1 MKQFTIESQ
10 MKYFYDNG
18 IPINAAAI
26 LNPFAKYYGKGQKGQ
41 KYASMNPA
49 LLDDYIVLVT
59 GMFETKCIELEKT
72 MNKMEASD
80 YCMYIS
86 IMKPKYVKR
95 RHAVYSRLNELEGL
109 RKTMVRAQQIQQ
121 SQINKLQKENYKIR
135 STIKS
140 DAMKSDAMKSDVV
153 ETSESRE
160 RGIVLERNMR
170 AIVYAKRSSKE
181 ITRTLAIKNID
192 PTKEKLEEALE
203 DFVLFSEM
211 MKEKHVALVERGIC
225 EL

>member
-1 MKQFTIESQ
+1 MKQFTFDSQ

-18 IPINAAAI
+18 TPINAAVI
-26 LNPFAKYYGKGQKGQ
+26 INPFTKYYGKGQKGQ
-41 KYASMNPA
+41 KRESMNPT
-49 LLDDYIVLVT
+49 LLDNYIVLIT
-59 GMFETKCIELEKT
+59 GMFETKCIELERT
-72 MNKMEASD
+72 MNKMEAGD

-95 RHAVYSRLNELEGL
+95 RRAIYSRLNELADL
-109 RKTMVRAQQIQQ
+109 RKTMVRIQQIHQ

-135 STIKS
+135 ST
-140 DAMKSDAMKSDVV
+140 MKSDAMKSDVD

-160 RGIVLERNMR
+160 RGIIIERNMR
-170 AIVYAKRSSKE
+170 TIVYAKRSSKE

-192 PTKEKLEEALE
+192 PTKEKLEEALQ

>member
-1 MKQFTIESQ
+1 

-18 IPINAAAI
+18 TPINIAAI
-26 LNPFAKYYGKGQKGQ
+26 INPFAKYYGKGQKGQ

-49 LLDDYIVLVT
+49 LLDNYIVLVT

-72 MNKMEASD
+72 MNNMEASD

-95 RHAVYSRLNELEGL
+95 RHAIYSRLNELEGL

-135 STIKS
+135 ST
-140 DAMKSDAMKSDVV
+140 MKSDAMKSDVD

>member
-1 MKQFTIESQ
+1 

-18 IPINAAAI
+18 IPINIAAI
-26 LNPFAKYYGKGQKGQ
+26 LNPFAKYYGKRQKGQ

-49 LLDDYIVLVT
+49 LLDNYIVLVT
-59 GMFETKCIELEKT
+59 GMFETKCIELEKI

-135 STIKS
+135 S
-140 DAMKSDAMKSDVV
+140 AMKSDVD

-160 RGIVLERNMR
+160 RGIILERNMR
-170 AIVYAKRSSKE
+170 TIVYAKRSSKE
-181 ITRTLAIKNID
+181 ITRTLANKNID

>member
-1 MKQFTIESQ
+1 

-18 IPINAAAI
+18 IPINIAAI
-26 LNPFAKYYGKGQKGQ
+26 INPFAKYYGKGQKGQ
-41 KYASMNPA
+41 KYASTNST
-49 LLDDYIVLVT
+49 LLDNYIVLVT

-72 MNKMEASD
+72 MNKMMEASD

-95 RHAVYSRLNELEGL
+95 RHAIYSRLNDLEGL

-121 SQINKLQKENYKIR
+121 SQINKLQKENYQIR
-135 STIKS
+135 S
-140 DAMKSDAMKSDVV
+140 AMKSDVV
-153 ETSESRE
+153 ETLESRE
-160 RGIVLERNMR
+160 RGNVLERNIRTIM
-170 AIVYAKRSSKE
+170 YAKRSSKE
-181 ITRTLAIKNID
+181 IARTLANKNID

-211 MKEKHVALVERGIC
+211 IKEKHVALVERGIC

>member
-1 MKQFTIESQ
+1 MKQFTIESK

-18 IPINAAAI
+18 SPINPAGVI
-26 LNPFAKYYGKGQKGQ
+26 NPFAKYYGKGQKGQ

-49 LLDDYIVLVT
+49 LLDNYIVLVT

-95 RHAVYSRLNELEGL
+95 RHAIYSRLNELEGL

-135 STIKS
+135 ST
-140 DAMKSDAMKSDVV
+140 MKSDAMKSDVD

-160 RGIVLERNMR
+160 REIVLERNMR

>member
-1 MKQFTIESQ
+1 MNQITIESQ
-10 MKYFYDNG
+10 MKYFYVNG
-18 IPINAAAI
+18 TPINIAAI

-49 LLDDYIVLVT
+49 LLDNYIVLVT

-95 RHAVYSRLNELEGL
+95 RRAVYARLNELEGL

-121 SQINKLQKENYKIR
+121 SQINKLQKENYNIR
-135 STIKS
+135 S
-140 DAMKSDAMKSDVV
+140 AMKSDVDD

-160 RGIVLERNMR
+160 QEIVLERNMR

-203 DFVLFSEM
+203 DFVMFSEM

>member
-1 MKQFTIESQ
+1 

-26 LNPFAKYYGKGQKGQ
+26 INPFAKYYGKGQKGQ

-49 LLDDYIVLVT
+49 LLDNYIVLVN
-59 GMFETKCIELEKT
+59 GMFETKCIDLEKT

-135 STIKS
+135 ST
-140 DAMKSDAMKSDVV
+140 MKSDAMKSDVD

-160 RGIVLERNMR
+160 REIVLERNMR

-211 MKEKHVALVERGIC
+211 IKEKHVALVERGIC

>member
-1 MKQFTIESQ
+1 

-18 IPINAAAI
+18 SPINPAAI
-26 LNPFAKYYGKGQKGQ
+26 INPFVKYYGKRQKGQ
-41 KYASMNPA
+41 KYASMKPA
-49 LLDDYIVLVT
+49 LLDNYIVLVT

-135 STIKS
+135 STMKS

>member
-1 MKQFTIESQ
+1 
-10 MKYFYDNG
+10 
-18 IPINAAAI
+18 
-26 LNPFAKYYGKGQKGQ
+26 
-41 KYASMNPA
+41 
-49 LLDDYIVLVT
+49 
-59 GMFETKCIELEKT
+59 
-72 MNKMEASD
+72 
-80 YCMYIS
+80 MYIS

-95 RHAVYSRLNELEGL
+95 RRAIYSRLNELQDL
-109 RKTMVRAQQIQQ
+109 RKTMIRSQQIHQ

-135 STIKS
+135 S
-140 DAMKSDAMKSDVV
+140 AMKSDVD

-160 RGIVLERNMR
+160 RGIILERNMR
-170 AIVYAKRSSKE
+170 TIVYAKRSSKE

-192 PTKEKLEEALE
+192 PTKEKLEEALQ

>member
-1 MKQFTIESQ
+1 

-18 IPINAAAI
+18 TPINAAVI
-26 LNPFAKYYGKGQKGQ
+26 INPFTKYYGKGQKGQ
-41 KYASMNPA
+41 KRESMNPT
-49 LLDDYIVLVT
+49 LLDNYIVLIT
-59 GMFETKCIELEKT
+59 GMFETKCIELERT
-72 MNKMEASD
+72 MNKMEAGD

-86 IMKPKYVKR
+86 IMKLKYVKR
-95 RHAVYSRLNELEGL
+95 RRAIYSRLNELEGL
-109 RKTMVRAQQIQQ
+109 RKTMVRAQQIHQ

-135 STIKS
+135 S
-140 DAMKSDAMKSDVV
+140 AMKSDAMKSDVD

-160 RGIVLERNMR
+160 RGIILERNMR
-170 AIVYAKRSSKE
+170 TIVYAKRSSKE

>member
-18 IPINAAAI
+18 SPINPAAI
-26 LNPFAKYYGKGQKGQ
+26 INPFVKYYGKRQKGQ
-41 KYASMNPA
+41 KYASMKPA
-49 LLDDYIVLVT
+49 LLDNYIVLVT

-135 STIKS
+135 S
-140 DAMKSDAMKSDVV
+140 AMKSDVD

-181 ITRTLAIKNID
+181 ITRTIAIKNID
-192 PTKEKLEEALE
+192 PTKEKLEEVLE

-211 MKEKHVALVERGIC
+211 MKDKHVALVERDIC

>member
-1 MKQFTIESQ
+1 

-18 IPINAAAI
+18 IPINIAAI

-49 LLDDYIVLVT
+49 LLDNYIVLVT
-59 GMFETKCIELEKT
+59 GMFETKCIELEKI

-121 SQINKLQKENYKIR
+121 SQINKLQRENYKIR
-135 STIKS
+135 SE
-140 DAMKSDAMKSDVV
+140 MKADVV
-153 ETSESRE
+153 ETLESRE

>member
-1 MKQFTIESQ
+1 

-49 LLDDYIVLVT
+49 LLDNYIVLVT

-95 RHAVYSRLNELEGL
+95 RHVVYSRLNELEGL

-135 STIKS
+135 ST
-140 DAMKSDAMKSDVV
+140 MKSDAMKSDVD

-160 RGIVLERNMR
+160 REIVLERNMR

>member
-1 MKQFTIESQ
+1 MK
-10 MKYFYDNG
+10 
-18 IPINAAAI
+18 
-26 LNPFAKYYGKGQKGQ
+26 
-41 KYASMNPA
+41 AS
-49 LLDDYIVLVT
+49 D
-59 GMFETKCIELEKT
+59 
-72 MNKMEASD
+72 D

-95 RHAVYSRLNELEGL
+95 RHAIYSRLNELEGL

-135 STIKS
+135 ST
-140 DAMKSDAMKSDVV
+140 MKSDAMKSDVD

-160 RGIVLERNMR
+160 REIVLERNMR

>member
-1 MKQFTIESQ
+1 

-18 IPINAAAI
+18 TPINAEAI
-26 LNPFAKYYGKGQKGQ
+26 TNPFTKYYEKKQKGQ
-41 KYASMNPA
+41 KRESMNPT
-49 LLDDYIVLVT
+49 LLDNYIVLIT
-59 GMFETKCIELEKT
+59 GMFETKCIELEKI
-72 MNKMEASD
+72 MNAMEASD
-80 YCMYIS
+80 YCMYIA

-95 RHAVYSRLNELEGL
+95 RRAIYSRLNELEDL
-109 RKTMVRAQQIQQ
+109 RKTMVRTQQIHQ

-135 STIKS
+135 S
-140 DAMKSDAMKSDVV
+140 AMKSDLD

-160 RGIVLERNMR
+160 RGIILERNMR
-170 AIVYAKRSSKE
+170 TIVYAKRSSKE

-192 PTKEKLEEALE
+192 PTKEKLEEALQ

>member
-1 MKQFTIESQ
+1 MKQFTFDSQ

-18 IPINAAAI
+18 TPINAAVI
-26 LNPFAKYYGKGQKGQ
+26 INPFTKYYGKGQKGQ
-41 KYASMNPA
+41 KRESMNPT
-49 LLDDYIVLVT
+49 LLDNYIVLIT
-59 GMFETKCIELEKT
+59 GMFETKCIELERT
-72 MNKMEASD
+72 MNKMEAGD

-95 RHAVYSRLNELEGL
+95 RRAIYSRLNELEDL
-109 RKTMVRAQQIQQ
+109 RKTMVRTQQIHQ

-135 STIKS
+135 ST
-140 DAMKSDAMKSDVV
+140 MKSDAMKSDVD

-160 RGIVLERNMR
+160 RGIIIERNMR
-170 AIVYAKRSSKE
+170 TIVYAKRSSKE

-192 PTKEKLEEALE
+192 PTKEKLEEALQ

>member
-1 MKQFTIESQ
+1 

-18 IPINAAAI
+18 SSINAAAI
-26 LNPFAKYYGKGQKGQ
+26 LNPFVKYYGKGQKGQ

-49 LLDDYIVLVT
+49 LLDNYIVLVT
-59 GMFETKCIELEKT
+59 GMFETKCIDLEKT

-135 STIKS
+135 S
-140 DAMKSDAMKSDVV
+140 AMKFDAMKSDVD

-160 RGIVLERNMR
+160 REIVLERNMR

>member
-1 MKQFTIESQ
+1 

-18 IPINAAAI
+18 IPINIAAI
-26 LNPFAKYYGKGQKGQ
+26 LNPFAKYYRKGQKGQ

-49 LLDDYIVLVT
+49 LLDNYIVLVT
-59 GMFETKCIELEKT
+59 GMFETKCIELEKI

-135 STIKS
+135 ST
-140 DAMKSDAMKSDVV
+140 MKSDAMKSDVV

>member
-1 MKQFTIESQ
+1 

-18 IPINAAAI
+18 SPINPAAI
-26 LNPFAKYYGKGQKGQ
+26 INPFVKYYGKRQKGQ
-41 KYASMNPA
+41 KYASMKPA
-49 LLDDYIVLVT
+49 LLDNYIVLVT

-135 STIKS
+135 SAIKS
-140 DAMKSDAMKSDVV
+140 DVD

-181 ITRTLAIKNID
+181 ITRTIAIKNID
-192 PTKEKLEEALE
+192 PTKEKLEEVLE

-211 MKEKHVALVERGIC
+211 MKDKHVALVERGIC

>member
-18 IPINAAAI
+18 SPINPAAI
-26 LNPFAKYYGKGQKGQ
+26 INPFVKYYGKRQKGQ
-41 KYASMNPA
+41 KYASMKPA
-49 LLDDYIVLVT
+49 LLDNYIVLVT

-135 STIKS
+135 SAIKS
-140 DAMKSDAMKSDVV
+140 DVD

-181 ITRTLAIKNID
+181 ITRTIAIKNID
-192 PTKEKLEEALE
+192 PTKEKLEEVLE

-211 MKEKHVALVERGIC
+211 MKDKHVALVERGIC

>member
-1 MKQFTIESQ
+1 
-10 MKYFYDNG
+10 MKYFYNNG
-18 IPINAAAI
+18 TPINVAAI
-26 LNPFAKYYGKGQKGQ
+26 TNPFAKYYEKKQKGQ
-41 KYASMNPA
+41 KRESMNPT
-49 LLDDYIVLVT
+49 LLDNYIVLIT
-59 GMFETKCIELEKT
+59 GMFENKCIDLEKI
-72 MNKMEASD
+72 MNAMEAGD
-80 YCMYIS
+80 YFMYIS

-95 RHAVYSRLNELEGL
+95 RRAIYSRLNELEDL
-109 RKTMVRAQQIQQ
+109 RKTMVRTQQIHQ

-135 STIKS
+135 S
-140 DAMKSDAMKSDVV
+140 AMKSDVD

-160 RGIVLERNMR
+160 RGIILERNMR
-170 AIVYAKRSSKE
+170 TIVNAKRSSKE

-192 PTKEKLEEALE
+192 PTKEKLEEALQ

>member
-1 MKQFTIESQ
+1 MKF
-10 MKYFYDNG
+10 FYDNG
-18 IPINAAAI
+18 TPINAAAI
-26 LNPFAKYYGKGQKGQ
+26 INPFAKYYEKKQKGQ
-41 KYASMNPA
+41 KRESMNPT
-49 LLDDYIVLVT
+49 LLDNYIILIT
-59 GMFETKCIELEKT
+59 GMFENKCIELEKT
-72 MNKMEASD
+72 MNAMEAGD
-80 YCMYIS
+80 YFMYIS
-86 IMKPKYVKR
+86 IMKPKYTKR
-95 RHAVYSRLNELEGL
+95 RRAIYSRLNELADL
-109 RKTMVRAQQIQQ
+109 RKTMIRSQQIHQ

-135 STIKS
+135 S
-140 DAMKSDAMKSDVV
+140 AMKSDVD

-170 AIVYAKRSSKE
+170 TIVNAKRSSKE

-192 PTKEKLEEALE
+192 PTKEKLEEALQ